1 LLDSYYSES
10 SRRVPTPDS
19 TRCDPIFSDSQDF
32 GQVKFYG
39 FGWSVRHVLHIRV
52 WSQADSLALPTV
64 ILNSP
69 AVSDLSRGGDNPSFG
84 TGRDIAGIILFAIGF
99 FWEAVSD
106 IQKVFLFLM
115 AIGQKADWKV
125 PIQIVETTKRPT
137 MYQRIMVFLK
147 TSSLFR

>member
-1 LLDSYYSES
+1 
-10 SRRVPTPDS
+10 
-19 TRCDPIFSDSQDF
+19 
-32 GQVKFYG
+32 
-39 FGWSVRHVLHIRV
+39 V